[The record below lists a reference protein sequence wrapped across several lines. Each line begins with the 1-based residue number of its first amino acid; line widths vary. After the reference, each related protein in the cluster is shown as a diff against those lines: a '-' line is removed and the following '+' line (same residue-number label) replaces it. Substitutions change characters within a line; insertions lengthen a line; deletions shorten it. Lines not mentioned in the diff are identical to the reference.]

1 MKLDNTVQMT
11 LQQTQQVSSPV
22 SADSQRQ
29 IQELQ
34 AQLESVCNK
43 QEAQAK
49 AASEGRQQV
58 HVLGAQLESLCIR
71 QKAQSSSL
79 KILFDIVGSDLA
91 TISQVNSESSRSETN
106 DRFESNRKELH
117 AQLYDMQSASEQR
130 QRLEAVETQLL
141 ASPVSVDDL
150 RVSVK
155 DLQELTARL
164 GADIGSCSAV
174 MKQQAEN

>member
-49 AASEGRQQV
+49 AASEGQQQV

-91 TISQVNSESSRSETN
+91 TMSKSIFN
-106 DRFESNRKELH
+106 DDDCAFCLIQSDSN
-117 AQLYDMQSASEQR
+117 
-130 QRLEAVETQLL
+130 
-141 ASPVSVDDL
+141 
-150 RVSVK
+150 
-155 DLQELTARL
+155 
-164 GADIGSCSAV
+164 
-174 MKQQAEN
+174 